1 MIVGNK
7 AVFVYRGAAKQVRLV
22 GDFTGWQ
29 PRGAIL
35 QDVGEN
41 LKAAAMEFPATARV
55 EYKLIV
61 DGEWIADP
69 LNPNKLDN
77 GVGGENSVVIMPEY
91 EPVSWDKGGDAFL
104 DNTDFK
110 SEVFK
115 RCSFDTDLR
124 SK

>member
-1 MIVGNK
+1 M
-7 AVFVYRGAAKQVRLV
+7 RLA

-77 GVGGENSVVIMPEY
+77 GVGSENSVVHN
-91 EPVSWDKGGDAFL
+91 AR
-104 DNTDFK
+104 NTNRRIGTK
-110 SEVFK
+110 VMTVF
-115 RCSFDTDLR
+115 
-124 SK
+124 